1 MIRNLQFLFLIK
13 RVLLYFLV
21 ITIFL
26 HFLKTSFVQYYY
38 VLFFVVILSC
48 LLIAYEIFFIKKKFI
63 FRGNPIILYFLLSF
77 IFVILISFA
86 YKERWEQSS
95 FDLLRSYGRLL
106 IAPVM
111 SILLYFLV
119 QNKNDLKNILY
130 LYVLLFLLAVFSIV
144 LQNLIGHLLIFGED
158 IYGLAEDN
166 LPRYGIIG
174 YSSIIGS
181 VNSYGVSYYTA
192 VLIISLMSNIRP
204 FIKAILI
211 STIFIG
217 AILTTSKASFLNIL
231 IVLSLMSIF
240 YKRDNIKL
248 VIIYIL
254 AIMLIAI
261 VIFEPIKIAT
271 LSLYINTSGQEIVA
285 GMKNEDYVNIFQR
298 AFHRL
303 IYDFDSE
310 LTPIAA
316 YFNSFKDYIFGLG
329 VFGGGSVFVK
339 NNLATY
345 HNSYLDIYM
354 MGGIYFISA
363 VIITFIF
370 CIKRLNYYYVSE
382 NDKVALVL
390 LTSNI
395 IFFFNMCFYNGA
407 LFHPII
413 SFPFWI
419 SVVYIYKKKYFN

>member
-1 MIRNLQFLFLIK
+1 MIRNLQSFFLIK
-13 RVLLYFLV
+13 RVLLYFFV

-26 HFLKTSFVQYYY
+26 HFLKASFIQYYY

-48 LLIAYEIFFIKKKFI
+48 LLITYEIVFMKKKFT
-63 FRGNPIILYFLLSF
+63 FKENPIIIYFFLSF
-77 IFVILISFA
+77 IFVVLISFV
-86 YKERWEQSS
+86 YKERWEQSN
-95 FDLLRSYGRLL
+95 FDLFRSYGRLL
-106 IAPVM
+106 IAPTM
-111 SILLYFLV
+111 CILLYFLA
-119 QNKNDLKNILY
+119 QSKNDLKNILY
-130 LYVLLFLLAVFSIV
+130 LYVLLFLLAVLSIL
-144 LQNLIGHLLIFGED
+144 LQNFIGHLLIFGTD
-158 IYGLAEDN
+158 IYGLSSDN

-192 VLIISLMSNIRP
+192 VLIIFFMFYIRP
-204 FIKAILI
+204 SIKALLI
-211 STIFIG
+211 SMIFIG

-231 IVLSLMSIF
+231 IVLSVMSIF
-240 YKRDNIKL
+240 YKKTNIKL

-254 AIMLIAI
+254 AIMSIAI
-261 VIFEPIKIAT
+261 AMFEPLKIGA
-271 LSLYINTSGQEIVA
+271 LSLYINTSGHELVA

-298 AFHRL
+298 AFHRI

-329 VFGGGSVFVK
+329 IFGGGGVFVK

-354 MGGIYFISA
+354 MGGIYFISL

-370 CIKRLNYYYVSE
+370 CIKRLYNYYIIE

-419 SVVYIYKKKYFN
+419 SVVYIYKKKHLN